1 MDFIFHIDAGIL
13 LFIQE
18 YIRHDWMDGFWK
30 FITML
35 GNGGWFWITV
45 SVILLIPKK
54 TRWIGV
60 TALIALAV
68 GALIT
73 NVVLKNMVARTRPYE
88 VIDGLVLMI
97 EKQKDYSFPSGH
109 TCASF
114 AAACV
119 YLKMMPK
126 KYGIPFLILAALI
139 AFSRLYVGVHFPTDV
154 IGGLLIGMFAA
165 WAAMRM
171 MKSRIEKTRRRD
183 MKRLI

>member
-1 MDFIFHIDAGIL
+1 MDFIFHIEAEIL

-18 YIRHDWMDGFWK
+18 YIRQDWMNGFWK

-35 GNGGWFWITV
+35 GNSGWFWIAV
-45 SVILLIPKK
+45 SVLLLIPKR
-54 TRWIGV
+54 TRIIGI

-73 NVVLKNMVARTRPYE
+73 NVALKHLVARIRPYE
-88 VIDGLVLMI
+88 LIDGLNLMI

-114 AAACV
+114 AASMV
-119 YLKMMPK
+119 YLKMMPR
-126 KYGIPFLILAALI
+126 KYGVPFVVLAALI

-154 IGGLLIGMFAA
+154 IGGLIIGIFSA
-165 WAAMRM
+165 WTAVHLMHYFC
-171 MKSRIEKTRRRD
+171 KTKLKKD
-183 MKRLI
+183 ELES

>member
-1 MDFIFHIDAGIL
+1 MEEVHRMDFIFNIEAGIL

-18 YIRHDWMDGFWK
+18 YIRQDWMDGFWK

-35 GNGGWFWITV
+35 GNSGWFWLV
-45 SVILLIPKK
+45 LSILLIIPKR
-54 TRWIGV
+54 TRRIGI

-73 NVVLKNMVARTRPYE
+73 NVVLKNVIARARPYE
-88 VIDGLVLMI
+88 VIDGLKRI
-97 EKQKDYSFPSGH
+97 IGPQSDYSFPSGH

-119 YLKMMPK
+119 YFRMMPK
-126 KYGIPFLILAALI
+126 KYGIPFVILAGLI

-154 IGGLLIGMFAA
+154 IGGLLIGVFSS
-165 WAAMRM
+165 WAAVRM
-171 MKSRIEKTRRRD
+171 MDAGFGRKAE
-183 MKRLI
+183 

>member
-97 EKQKDYSFPSGH
+97 ED
-109 TCASF
+109 
-114 AAACV
+114 
-119 YLKMMPK
+119 
-126 KYGIPFLILAALI
+126 
-139 AFSRLYVGVHFPTDV
+139 R
-154 IGGLLIGMFAA
+154 
-165 WAAMRM
+165 
-171 MKSRIEKTRRRD
+171 KSVV
-183 MKRLI
+183 